1 MKKDNNLMA
10 LLSVWGILLVVLG
23 HSGFEETIIQEKLKF
38 LHDWIYSF
46 HMPLFFMISGY
57 LFSHTNTNL
66 TGINPQ
72 RFIQKKTLRLM
83 VPYVVLG
90 IILFAIKYFF
100 SSFSHAARDFSVS
113 SFFLMFIAPACENS
127 TMGYL
132 WYLFTLYIIFLLV
145 LGLCII
151 KINLKKTIWCL
162 FFLIIA
168 VVCGTRFY
176 GIELFNLSSVFRYL
190 PYFLIGI
197 LYKHY
202 EFKVSFLITRSDND
216 MTSNSNNLNGIKDI
230 FYYSKVGGGIKLVIY
245 VSLSIIFTVVDLSFL
260 GGATAQ
266 IIRAVT
272 GLLMSVQLC
281 FLLLDSRW
289 VQKYVLPMSNY
300 TYSIY
305 LLSWFG
311 QYAVKII
318 AVNILNLH
326 WGIVVFTMFVAGIL
340 VPVLVCKIVDR
351 YSLLGNRKWLRLIIG
366 Y

>member
-1 MKKDNNLMA
+1 MS
-10 LLSVWGILLVVLG
+10 LLSIWGILLVVLG

-57 LFSHTNTNL
+57 LLSHTNKNL
-66 TGINPQ
+66 IDINPQ

-90 IILFAIKYFF
+90 IVLFAIKYFF
-100 SSFSHAARDFSVS
+100 SNLSHATRDFSVS

-132 WYLFTLYIIFLLV
+132 WYLFTLYIIFILV
-145 LGLCII
+145 LALCLI
-151 KINLKKTIWCL
+151 KIDLNKPIWCL
-162 FFLIIA
+162 FILVIT
-168 VVCGTRFY
+168 VVLGSQVS
-176 GIELFNLSSVFRYL
+176 GMELFNLSSVFRYL

-202 EFKVSFLITRSDND
+202 ELRLSFLITRSDNEMIAD
-216 MTSNSNNLNGIKDI
+216 NNNRNSIKDI
-230 FYYSKVGGGIKLVIY
+230 LYYSKIGGTIKLVIY
-245 VSLSIIFTVVDLSFL
+245 ISLSFIFNVVDLSFL
-260 GGATAQ
+260 GGAAAQ
-266 IIRAVT
+266 IIRSVT

-281 FLLLDSRW
+281 CLLLDSRW
-289 VQKYVLPMSNY
+289 VQKYILPMSNY
-300 TYSIY
+300 SYSIY

-326 WGIVVFTMFVAGIL
+326 WGIVVFAMFMAGISI
-340 VPVLVCKIVDR
+340 PVLLCKIVDR
-351 YSLLGNRKWLRLIIG
+351 YPLLGDRKWLRLVIG